1 MKAEF
6 DIVFMNLATNL
17 VQSYSAPGLGPRAC
31 APDVIAWT
39 TRLAPPGTG
48 TSSLAH
54 ATLAAATRKTNAY
67 SCPKMGSVKRSRNHA
82 VQW

>member
-17 VQSYSAPGLGPRAC
+17 IESYSATGPVLGPS
-31 APDVIAWT
+31 PDVSAWT

-48 TSSLAH
+48 TSSLAA

-67 SCPKMGSVKRSRNHA
+67 SCPKMGSVNRSRNHA